1 MKKIIYILSLI
12 TLSACAELTAV
23 METYNAN
30 APLTENEVASGL
42 KEALRVGTDSAAAHL
57 GATNGYYGD
66 DLVKILLPK
75 EADVIVKNAS
85 KLPGGEKVIE
95 DVVKH
100 INRAAEDAAKEAG
113 PVFWGAIRQM
123 TISDAFNILKG
134 EDNAATQ
141 YLKNSTYKQLFDL
154 YQPKIQA
161 SLDKEIAAGISPNMS
176 WETLTGKWNQIAD
189 NPFGKMAGLN
199 TVNVDL
205 DAYLTEQALNGLFV
219 KIAEEEA
226 NIRKDPMARVN
237 AILERVFGSSQTS

>member
-1 MKKIIYILSLI
+1 MKKAFYILSLI

-23 METYNAN
+23 MDAYTTN

-42 KEALRVGTDSAAAHL
+42 KEALRVGTDSAATQL
-57 GATNGYYGD
+57 GVINGYYGD
-66 DLVKILLPK
+66 ELVKILLPK
-75 EADVIVKNAS
+75 EADIIVKNAS
-85 KLPGGEKVIE
+85 KIPGGEKVIE
-95 DVVKH
+95 DVVMH

-113 PVFWGAIRQM
+113 PVFWGAIREM
-123 TISDAFNILKG
+123 SITDAFNILG
-134 EDNAATQ
+134 GDDNAATQ
-141 YLKNSTYKQLFDL
+141 YLKQSTYDKLFKL
-154 YQPKIQA
+154 YNPKIQA

-189 NPFGKMAGLN
+189 NPLAKMAGLN

-205 DAYLTEQALNGLFV
+205 DAYLTEQALNGLFI

-237 AILERVFGSSQTS
+237 TLLERVFGSI